1 MLVRAAQVVLSDLPL
16 MASLPEVIPSTAELA
31 KGHGATSQLLIRGGE
46 LTWDQEGALC
56 CLPCLP
62 YRDGLALCEIGLEE
76 QVVT

>member
-1 MLVRAAQVVLSDLPL
+1 MLLSDNLPL

-31 KGHGATSQLLIRGGE
+31 EGHGATSQFSIRGEE
-46 LTWDQEGALC
+46 LTWDQDGALC
-56 CLPCLP
+56 CPPCLL